1 MKQFRFSERIPV
13 LLLFTI
19 SSLLLA
25 AQSNLY
31 LRLNSQTTQSL
42 LISSVRKIVFENGN
56 MIFNLQNATSNSFPI
71 GSIAA
76 ITFNP
81 NTDLK
86 TLSSQSGKF
95 IIYPNPVV
103 DQFFIKDMSE
113 KVVSVVIYQLNGLP
127 VYQAEN
133 PDISNGIN
141 VSNLHSGLYLV
152 KINNQTIK
160 ISKL

>member
-1 MKQFRFSERIPV
+1 MKQFRISERIPV

-103 DQFFIKDMSE
+103 DQFFIKDLCE